1 MKKIRLIECVFL
13 LLILCACTTQPAMQP
28 ESKNPITEVPEQAES
43 QSTALAFR
51 NSESREQAEVQD
63 SQSENPAQAAF
74 TGGITLYADS
84 RTAYVN
90 SEPVEMPAA
99 PFVENGNFYIPLQFV
114 AETMGW
120 SYQEQ
125 SGTVA
130 LASSSHQT
138 TLTVGTRTIRVDDDE
153 TTVNSYD
160 WQFPEEGAESDPY
173 VPLIRDEIVFIPL
186 DFLETRTDR
195 DILSKLSFR
204 TQWFPEERYAILSAD
219 GKEEGFCGFYLWD
232 HYDDLPEAQ
241 RAGMEELGIVGFSR
255 DAYDVVEYGTNGLF
269 VHVLRLRD
277 GCEDMDRLDGV
288 ISSVYTTNPDIPT
301 LRGLRVGE
309 EISRIYTTYDGNFL
323 WSFFVSPRAMSLR
336 RSVSGAPTMTTTNAF
351 GYSRRA
357 YTWIPKQRQGRMV
370 CSHLNESRPR
380 PQKSY
385 TRYAAIPA

>member
-1 MKKIRLIECVFL
+1 MKPICFLLAIFL
-13 LLILCACTTQPAMQP
+13 LLSLCACAKQALPDTESGTVQQSETQLPAPETGNPEPEKQP
-28 ESKNPITEVPEQAES
+28 EPPQEKQPEKVFA
-43 QSTALAFR
+43 
-51 NSESREQAEVQD
+51 
-63 SQSENPAQAAF
+63 
-74 TGGITLYADS
+74 GGITLYADS

-90 SEPVEMPAA
+90 SEPVEMSAA

-125 SGTVA
+125 DGTVT

-153 TTVNSYD
+153 ATVNSYD
-160 WQFPEEGAESDPY
+160 WQFPEEGAENDPY
-173 VPLIRDEIVFIPL
+173 VPLVRDEIVFIPL
-186 DFLETRTDR
+186 DFLNTRTDR
-195 DILSKLSFR
+195 DVLSKLSFR
-204 TQWFPEERYAILSAD
+204 TQWFPAERYAILSAD

-255 DAYDVVEYGTNGLF
+255 DAYDVVEYGADGLF

-277 GCEDMDRLDGV
+277 GCEDMDQLDGV

-309 EISRIYTTYDGNFL
+309 EISHIYTTYDGNFFMEL
-323 WSFFVSPRAMSLR
+323 LCLTEGDVITQIRFRCAYYDDDERIRVQ
-336 RSVSGAPTMTTTNAF
+336 PTCLHMDVA
-351 GYSRRA
+351 
-357 YTWIPKQRQGRMV
+357 V
-370 CSHLNESRPR
+370 
-380 PQKSY
+380 
-385 TRYAAIPA
+385 AAGKDAA

>member
-138 TLTVGTRTIRVDDDE
+138 MLTVGTRTIRVDDDE

-309 EISRIYTTYDGNFL
+309 EISRIYTTYDGNFFMEL
-323 WSFFVSPRAMSLR
+323 LCLTEGDVITQIRFRCAYYDDDERIRVQ
-336 RSVSGAPTMTTTNAF
+336 PTCLHMDTE
-351 GYSRRA
+351 
-357 YTWIPKQRQGRMV
+357 I
-370 CSHLNESRPR
+370 
-380 PQKSY
+380 
-385 TRYAAIPA
+385 AAGQNGLLPFE

>member
-28 ESKNPITEVPEQAES
+28 ESKNPITEVPEQTES

-288 ISSVYTTNPDIPT
+288 ISSAYTTNPDIPT

-309 EISRIYTTYDGNFL
+309 EISRIYTTYDGNFFMEL
-323 WSFFVSPRAMSLR
+323 LCLTEGDVITQIRFRCAYYDDDERIRVQ
-336 RSVSGAPTMTTTNAF
+336 PTCLHMDTE
-351 GYSRRA
+351 
-357 YTWIPKQRQGRMV
+357 I
-370 CSHLNESRPR
+370 
-380 PQKSY
+380 
-385 TRYAAIPA
+385 AAGQNGLLPFE

>member
-1 MKKIRLIECVFL
+1 MKKIRLVKCVFL
-13 LLILCACTTQPAMQP
+13 LFILCACTTQPAMQP
-28 ESKNPITEVPEQAES
+28 ESKNPITEIPEQAES
-43 QSTALAFR
+43 QSTALEPG

-90 SEPVEMPAA
+90 SEPGEMPAA

-114 AETMGW
+114 AKTMGW

-153 TTVNSYD
+153 ATVNSYD

-241 RAGMEELGIVGFSR
+241 RAGMEELGTVGFSR
-255 DAYDVVEYGTNGLF
+255 DAYDVVEYGANGLF

-301 LRGLRVGE
+301 LRGLRVCE
-309 EISRIYTTYDGNFL
+309 EISRIYTTYDE
-323 WSFFVSPRAMSLR
+323 SFFMELLCLTEGDVITQIRFRCAYYDDDER
-336 RSVSGAPTMTTTNAF
+336 IRVQPTCLHMDAET
-351 GYSRRA
+351 
-357 YTWIPKQRQGRMV
+357 
-370 CSHLNESRPR
+370 
-380 PQKSY
+380 
-385 TRYAAIPA
+385 AAGQDGLLPFE

>member
-241 RAGMEELGIVGFSR
+241 RAGMEELGTVGFSR
-255 DAYDVVEYGTNGLF
+255 DAYDVVEYGANGLF

-309 EISRIYTTYDGNFL
+309 EISRIYTTYDE
-323 WSFFVSPRAMSLR
+323 SFFMELLCLTEGDVITQIRFRCAYYDDDER
-336 RSVSGAPTMTTTNAF
+336 IRVQPTCLHMDTE
-351 GYSRRA
+351 
-357 YTWIPKQRQGRMV
+357 I
-370 CSHLNESRPR
+370 
-380 PQKSY
+380 
-385 TRYAAIPA
+385 AAGQNGLLPFE

>member
-195 DILSKLSFR
+195 DILSKLIFR

-309 EISRIYTTYDGNFL
+309 EISRIYTTYDGNFFMEL
-323 WSFFVSPRAMSLR
+323 LCLTEGDVITQIRFRCAYYDDDERIRVQ
-336 RSVSGAPTMTTTNAF
+336 PTCLHMDTE
-351 GYSRRA
+351 
-357 YTWIPKQRQGRMV
+357 I
-370 CSHLNESRPR
+370 
-380 PQKSY
+380 
-385 TRYAAIPA
+385 AAGQNGLLPFE

>member
-1 MKKIRLIECVFL
+1 MKQFYQMLLSL
-13 LLILCACTTQPAMQP
+13 LLLTLLSGCSP
-28 ESKNPITEVPEQAES
+28 EISAPIVSTS
-43 QSTALAFR
+43 QSTYPEEISQVDNAD
-51 NSESREQAEVQD
+51 SPESPNASDTVD
-63 SQSENPAQAAF
+63 LSASPDFPENCSDKF

-84 RTAYVN
+84 HTAYVN

-125 SGTVA
+125 SGTVT

-138 TLTVGTRTIRVDDDE
+138 TLTVGIRTIRVDDDE
-153 TTVNSYD
+153 ATVNSYD
-160 WQFPEEGAESDPY
+160 WQFPEESAESDPY

-219 GKEEGFCGFYLWD
+219 GKEEEFCGFYLWD

-288 ISSVYTTNPDIPT
+288 ISSVYTTNSDIPT

-309 EISRIYTTYDGNFL
+309 EISRIYTTYDG
-323 WSFFVSPRAMSLR
+323 SFFMELLCLTEGDVITQIRFRCAYYDDDER
-336 RSVSGAPTMTTTNAF
+336 IRVQPTCLHMD
-351 GYSRRA
+351 
-357 YTWIPKQRQGRMV
+357 V
-370 CSHLNESRPR
+370 
-380 PQKSY
+380 
-385 TRYAAIPA
+385 AAAAGQDGMPSSE

>member
-309 EISRIYTTYDGNFL
+309 EISRIYTTYDGNFFMEL
-323 WSFFVSPRAMSLR
+323 LCLTEGDVITQIRFRCAYYDDDERIRVQ
-336 RSVSGAPTMTTTNAF
+336 PTCLHMDTE
-351 GYSRRA
+351 
-357 YTWIPKQRQGRMV
+357 I
-370 CSHLNESRPR
+370 
-380 PQKSY
+380 
-385 TRYAAIPA
+385 AAGQNGLLPFE

>member
-309 EISRIYTTYDGNFL
+309 EISRIYTTYDE
-323 WSFFVSPRAMSLR
+323 SFFMELLCLTEGDVITQIRFRCAYYDDDER
-336 RSVSGAPTMTTTNAF
+336 IRVQPTCLHMDTE
-351 GYSRRA
+351 
-357 YTWIPKQRQGRMV
+357 I
-370 CSHLNESRPR
+370 
-380 PQKSY
+380 
-385 TRYAAIPA
+385 AAGQNGLLPFE

>member
-1 MKKIRLIECVFL
+1 MKKIRLVKCVFL
-13 LLILCACTTQPAMQP
+13 LFILCACTAQPAMQP
-28 ESKNPITEVPEQAES
+28 ESKNPITEIPEQAES
-43 QSTALAFR
+43 QSTALEPG

-114 AETMGW
+114 AKTMGW

-153 TTVNSYD
+153 ATVNSYD

-241 RAGMEELGIVGFSR
+241 RAGMEELGTVGFSR
-255 DAYDVVEYGTNGLF
+255 DAYDVVEYGANGLF

-309 EISRIYTTYDGNFL
+309 EISRIYTTYDE
-323 WSFFVSPRAMSLR
+323 SFFMELLCLTEGDVITQIRFRCAYYDDDER
-336 RSVSGAPTMTTTNAF
+336 IRVQPTCLHMDAET
-351 GYSRRA
+351 
-357 YTWIPKQRQGRMV
+357 
-370 CSHLNESRPR
+370 
-380 PQKSY
+380 
-385 TRYAAIPA
+385 AAGQDGLLPFE

>member
-43 QSTALAFR
+43 QSTALAFG
-51 NSESREQAEVQD
+51 NSESREQADAQD
-63 SQSENPAQAAF
+63 SQSENVERSVF
-74 TGGITLYADS
+74 TGGITLYANS
-84 RTAYVN
+84 RTALVN
-90 SEPVEMPAA
+90 SEPVEIPAA

-125 SGTVA
+125 DGTVT

-138 TLTVGTRTIRVDDDE
+138 TLTIGGRTICIDGDRA
-153 TTVNSYD
+153 TVNSYD
-160 WQFPEEGAESDPY
+160 WQFPGEGVESDPY
-173 VPLIRDEIVFIPL
+173 VPLIREKIVFIPL
-186 DFLETRTDR
+186 DFLDTRTDR
-195 DILSKLSFR
+195 DLLSKLNFR
-204 TQWFPEERYAILSAD
+204 TQWFPEEQYAILSI
-219 GKEEGFCGFYLWD
+219 GEKEEGFCGFYLWD
-232 HYDDLPEAQ
+232 HYDDLTEAQ

-309 EISRIYTTYDGNFL
+309 EISRIYTTYDE
-323 WSFFVSPRAMSLR
+323 SFFMELLCLTEGDVITQIRFRCAYYDDDER
-336 RSVSGAPTMTTTNAF
+336 IRVQPTCLHMDAETVAGQDGLLPF
-351 GYSRRA
+351 
-357 YTWIPKQRQGRMV
+357 
-370 CSHLNESRPR
+370 E
-380 PQKSY
+380 
-385 TRYAAIPA
+385 

>member
-241 RAGMEELGIVGFSR
+241 RAGMEELGTVGFSR
-255 DAYDVVEYGTNGLF
+255 DAYDVVEYGANGLF

-309 EISRIYTTYDGNFL
+309 EISRIYTTYDE
-323 WSFFVSPRAMSLR
+323 SFFMELLCLTEGDVITQIRFRCAYYDDDER
-336 RSVSGAPTMTTTNAF
+336 IRVQPTCLHMDTE
-351 GYSRRA
+351 
-357 YTWIPKQRQGRMV
+357 I
-370 CSHLNESRPR
+370 
-380 PQKSY
+380 
-385 TRYAAIPA
+385 AAGQDGLLPFE

>member
-1 MKKIRLIECVFL
+1 MKKIRLVKCVFL
-13 LLILCACTTQPAMQP
+13 LFILCACTTQPAMQP
-28 ESKNPITEVPEQAES
+28 ESKNPITEIPEQAES
-43 QSTALAFR
+43 QSTALEPG

-114 AETMGW
+114 AKTMGW

-153 TTVNSYD
+153 ATVNSYD

-204 TQWFPEERYAILSAD
+204 TQWLDRKS
-219 GKEEGFCGFYLWD
+219 
-232 HYDDLPEAQ
+232 
-241 RAGMEELGIVGFSR
+241 
-255 DAYDVVEYGTNGLF
+255 VV
-269 VHVLRLRD
+269 
-277 GCEDMDRLDGV
+277 
-288 ISSVYTTNPDIPT
+288 
-301 LRGLRVGE
+301 
-309 EISRIYTTYDGNFL
+309 
-323 WSFFVSPRAMSLR
+323 
-336 RSVSGAPTMTTTNAF
+336 
-351 GYSRRA
+351 
-357 YTWIPKQRQGRMV
+357 
-370 CSHLNESRPR
+370 
-380 PQKSY
+380 
-385 TRYAAIPA
+385 

>member
-1 MKKIRLIECVFL
+1 MKKIRLVKCVFL
-13 LLILCACTTQPAMQP
+13 LFILCACTTQPAMQP
-28 ESKNPITEVPEQAES
+28 ESKNPITEIPEQAES
-43 QSTALAFR
+43 QSTALEPG

-114 AETMGW
+114 AKTMGW

-153 TTVNSYD
+153 ATVNSYD

-204 TQWFPEERYAILSAD
+204 TQWFPEGGTPSSARTEKRRD
-219 GKEEGFCGFYLWD
+219 FAASISGITMMIFRKRSAPGWRSWAPSAFRGMHTTLWN
-232 HYDDLPEAQ
+232 
-241 RAGMEELGIVGFSR
+241 M
-255 DAYDVVEYGTNGLF
+255 
-269 VHVLRLRD
+269 
-277 GCEDMDRLDGV
+277 
-288 ISSVYTTNPDIPT
+288 
-301 LRGLRVGE
+301 
-309 EISRIYTTYDGNFL
+309 
-323 WSFFVSPRAMSLR
+323 
-336 RSVSGAPTMTTTNAF
+336 
-351 GYSRRA
+351 
-357 YTWIPKQRQGRMV
+357 GRMGCLSMCCGCGTAV
-370 CSHLNESRPR
+370 RIWIGL
-380 PQKSY
+380 
-385 TRYAAIPA
+385 TA

>member
-241 RAGMEELGIVGFSR
+241 RAGMEELFAGCIRRCGIWDEWAVR
-255 DAYDVVEYGTNGLF
+255 PCPAAAR
-269 VHVLRLRD
+269 RL
-277 GCEDMDRLDGV
+277 
-288 ISSVYTTNPDIPT
+288 
-301 LRGLRVGE
+301 
-309 EISRIYTTYDGNFL
+309 
-323 WSFFVSPRAMSLR
+323 
-336 RSVSGAPTMTTTNAF
+336 
-351 GYSRRA
+351 
-357 YTWIPKQRQGRMV
+357 
-370 CSHLNESRPR
+370 
-380 PQKSY
+380 
-385 TRYAAIPA
+385 

>member
-309 EISRIYTTYDGNFL
+309 EISRIYTTYDGNFFMEL
-323 WSFFVSPRAMSLR
+323 LCLTEGDVITQIRFRCAYYDDDERIRVQ
-336 RSVSGAPTMTTTNAF
+336 PTCLHMDTD
-351 GYSRRA
+351 
-357 YTWIPKQRQGRMV
+357 I
-370 CSHLNESRPR
+370 
-380 PQKSY
+380 
-385 TRYAAIPA
+385 AAGQNGLLPFE